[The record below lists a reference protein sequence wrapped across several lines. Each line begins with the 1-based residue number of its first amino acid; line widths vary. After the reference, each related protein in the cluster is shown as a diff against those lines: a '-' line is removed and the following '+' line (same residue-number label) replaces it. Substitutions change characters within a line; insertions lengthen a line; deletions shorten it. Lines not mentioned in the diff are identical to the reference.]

1 MNILNLRAGL
11 SFAIRLHK
19 GSAVCFFIEI
29 SMVSMQLGV
38 KMAKRSGV
46 NTWSREMRKNLEF
59 LVSEEGYPPKKIA
72 DELSVSSATIYLEL
86 KEE

>member
-1 MNILNLRAGL
+1 M
-11 SFAIRLHK
+11 
-19 GSAVCFFIEI
+19 EP
-29 SMVSMQLGV
+29 
-38 KMAKRSGV
+38 
-46 NTWSREMRKNLEF
+46 EMRKNLEF